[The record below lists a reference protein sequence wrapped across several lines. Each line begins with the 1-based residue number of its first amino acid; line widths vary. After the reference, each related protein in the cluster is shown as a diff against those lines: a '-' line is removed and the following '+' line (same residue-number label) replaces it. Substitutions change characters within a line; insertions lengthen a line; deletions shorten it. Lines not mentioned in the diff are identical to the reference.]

1 MVGKDRH
8 THTHTQRED
17 GHVNME
23 AIGVT
28 LPQTKEHLGPPN
40 QEETRKVP
48 LLEASE
54 GTQPCRHYDYGLLLP
69 RTWEKINLC
78 YFKPPSSQHSIAGCP
93 WKLFTTPLLF
103 MSTLRKQAPGSL
115 SKW

>member
-1 MVGKDRH
+1 MWLAKTG

-78 YFKPPSSQHSIAGCP
+78 YFKPPSS
-93 WKLFTTPLLF
+93 LL
-103 MSTLRKQAPGSL
+103 LGVPGNYL
-115 SKW
+115 QLHYYL